1 MLFKHGN
8 KWKKKRFLH
17 FQALKL
23 KPDNA
28 KALFRRGQSY
38 LNMRDFDK
46 AEKDLKAAE
55 KLEPKGLQWKI
66 MSPWFI

>member
-1 MLFKHGN
+1 MFKYGN
-8 KWKKKRFLH
+8 KWQERWFLY

-38 LNMRDFDK
+38 LYMKDFDK
-46 AEKDLKAAE
+46 AETDLKAAE
-55 KLEPKGLQWKI
+55 KLEPKGLQSQLI
-66 MSPWFI
+66 PCFV